1 MQPTSVGIML
11 VILTAFKC
19 SMGMLKQIYSLKW
32 RGFKWFL
39 FWMPTLIL
47 SWFLL
52 MVSLLWV
59 ENRIW
64 ISIVLAVLFIG
75 ALLFLIPVRLR
86 QEGTFYLEVDRE
98 YKAKMWLTGLLLLQ
112 VVEKPSRI
120 RKRPWL
126 FRSSQRLFRK
136 RTPANGLTEALIKQT
151 FRNQRERLS
160 YVQFIM
166 ISSIGAGLAPETI
179 RIIVWVAIACLLT
192 LWVKMNV
199 KEGLQAPFLRLF
211 FLEDWDK
218 IQAVRKSV
226 FWISSVLFAPISL
239 AAGVASFGWAG
250 IVLGPLAG
258 AAAAFIASQ
267 LFTTW

>member
-1 MQPTSVGIML
+1 
-11 VILTAFKC
+11 
-19 SMGMLKQIYSLKW
+19 
-32 RGFKWFL
+32 
-39 FWMPTLIL
+39 
-47 SWFLL
+47 
-52 MVSLLWV
+52 
-59 ENRIW
+59 
-64 ISIVLAVLFIG
+64 
-75 ALLFLIPVRLR
+75 
-86 QEGTFYLEVDRE
+86 
-98 YKAKMWLTGLLLLQ
+98 MWLTGLLLLQ

-126 FRSSQRLFRK
+126 FRK

-151 FRNQRERLS
+151 FCNQRERLS

-239 AAGVASFGWAG
+239 AAEVASFGWAG

>member
-1 MQPTSVGIML
+1 
-11 VILTAFKC
+11 
-19 SMGMLKQIYSLKW
+19 
-32 RGFKWFL
+32 
-39 FWMPTLIL
+39 
-47 SWFLL
+47 
-52 MVSLLWV
+52 
-59 ENRIW
+59 
-64 ISIVLAVLFIG
+64 
-75 ALLFLIPVRLR
+75 
-86 QEGTFYLEVDRE
+86 
-98 YKAKMWLTGLLLLQ
+98 MWLTGLLLLQ

-211 FLEDWDK
+211 FLED
-218 IQAVRKSV
+218 
-226 FWISSVLFAPISL
+226 
-239 AAGVASFGWAG
+239 
-250 IVLGPLAG
+250 
-258 AAAAFIASQ
+258 
-267 LFTTW
+267 